1 MKFTK
6 VPIEKFDH
14 PILTQH
20 GVKVDVKRDDL
31 IHPIVSGNKLYK
43 LHYNLEAFLEG
54 DYKTLIT
61 FGGAYSNHVH
71 ALAYAGKELG
81 VPTVAII
88 RGEQLLP
95 LNPTLKDCVNWE
107 MVLEPVS
114 RGVYRQKESDDEIKA
129 ILSRYDRP
137 YLVPEG
143 GGNALGVRGA
153 SLMLESVHQDNYDI
167 IIVASGTGATV
178 AGLIY
183 ASEPWVDVIGVA
195 TLKGASWMSQ
205 EVREHLQSLNCFKT
219 NWQINCDYHFGG
231 YGKKN
236 SELDA
241 FVKKIG
247 LENNLSIE
255 PIYTGKALYALLDL
269 VVKGEIGRGARVL
282 FIHSG
287 GMQGA
292 RS

>member
-1 MKFTK
+1 MKFTQ

-14 PILTQH
+14 PILTRH
-20 GVKVDVKRDDL
+20 GVEVDVKRDDL
-31 IHPIVSGNKLYK
+31 IHPVVSGNKLYK
-43 LHYNLEAFLEG
+43 LHYNLEAFLRG
-54 DYKTLIT
+54 DYKTLVT

-81 VPTVAII
+81 APTVAII

-95 LNPTLKDCVNWE
+95 LNPTLTDCVNWG

-114 RGVYRQKESDDEIKA
+114 RGVYRQKEGDDEIKS
-129 ILSRYDRP
+129 ILSSYDRP

-143 GGNALGVRGA
+143 GGNTLGVKGA
-153 SLMLESVHQDNYDI
+153 SLMLESVDQENYDI
-167 IIVASGTGATV
+167 IVVASGTGATV

-183 ASEPWVDVIGVA
+183 ASEPWVNIIGVA
-195 TLKGASWMSQ
+195 TLKGASWMSL
-205 EVREHLQSLNCFKT
+205 EVREHLQSLNCFKI

-236 SELDA
+236 AELDA

-247 LENNLSIE
+247 SEYKLFIE
-255 PIYTGKALYALLDL
+255 PIYTGRALYALLDL
-269 VVKGEIGRGARVL
+269 VVKGEIKSGARVL

-287 GMQGA
+287 GMQGI